1 MILPSPLGALSL
13 CSSFPNNSTVLSGFG
28 STFTVQTINYVSVH
42 FPITSTHSLSLS
54 LSLSLSVYAS
64 PVGSLSDVYCAV
76 ASRNM
81 FNEAGN
87 CKTREPDTGHR
98 PQWRLIWAD
107 CNVRHFPSLPTGPLR
122 LSTVDKV
129 SRKRNLYKK
138 SKICTYVFSQQQ
150 QLLPPWRA
158 ISLRNFAD
166 DILISHTRD
175 MLADLFDL
183 ATIPRSF
190 YQML

>member
-1 MILPSPLGALSL
+1 MCQCISLSHLPTLFLSPCPSPSLSMQVPWALS
-13 CSSFPNNSTVLSGFG
+13 V
-28 STFTVQTINYVSVH
+28 TFI
-42 FPITSTHSLSLS
+42 
-54 LSLSLSVYAS
+54 
-64 PVGSLSDVYCAV
+64 
-76 ASRNM
+76 
-81 FNEAGN
+81 
-87 CKTREPDTGHR
+87 
-98 PQWRLIWAD
+98 
-107 CNVRHFPSLPTGPLR
+107 VRLR
-122 LSTVDKV
+122 LGICLMKLGTARRENLTLVIDPSGDWFERIVTWGISRPCQLDLYGCPQL
-129 SRKRNLYKK
+129 RKRNLYKK
-138 SKICTYVFSQQQ
+138 RKICTYVFSQQQ